1 MNLKPRAA
9 NYERKPRRL
18 RVHVSTLLLVLFSL
32 LNEAGKAIG
41 AVTSAPSATTTKTQL
56 DWKDRVANYVETH
69 GTALLSAIL
78 ILAAGFFVARWVGE
92 LAKRWLSRKELQLE
106 PPVQMLFVRL
116 LRLLVLVFALVTAAG
131 TAGMNVTALVAS
143 VGVAGVGVGL
153 ATQGV
158 LSNIVAGLTII
169 FTKPFRVGEYIEML
183 GTHGQV
189 TAIELSSTTLLHSDR
204 SRVVIPNRK
213 IVGEVLH
220 NYGTIRQLDL
230 SVGVAY
236 NTDLNQALAAVR
248 DILGRNPR
256 VLKDPTPAVGVTTL
270 GDSSINIAVK
280 PWVSI
285 GDFGAAGGE
294 INLAIVEEFRV
305 KGIEI
310 PFPQREIRLLNAEVT
325 STDGLALARQ

>member
-1 MNLKPRAA
+1 MDLKERISNRVRKYRPILNAVARTVKAPLSKLIAA
-9 NYERKPRRL
+9 
-18 RVHVSTLLLVLFSL
+18 VF
-32 LNEAGKAIG
+32 
-41 AVTSAPSATTTKTQL
+41 AVAMAADAATAAAAAAPAESPMASSAKTPL

-69 GTALLSAIL
+69 GPALLSAIL

-158 LSNIVAGLTII
+158 LSNIGVGLTII
-169 FTKPFRVGEYIEML
+169 VTKPFRVGEYIEML

-236 NTDLNQALAAVR
+236 DTNLPDTIAILR
-248 DILGRNPR
+248 DILKQNPR
-256 VLKDPTPAVGVTTL
+256 VLKELTP
-270 GDSSINIAVK
+270 
-280 PWVSI
+280 
-285 GDFGAAGGE
+285 
-294 INLAIVEEFRV
+294 
-305 KGIEI
+305 
-310 PFPQREIRLLNAEVT
+310 
-325 STDGLALARQ
+325 

>member
-1 MNLKPRAA
+1 MASNSATAA
-9 NYERKPRRL
+9 
-18 RVHVSTLLLVLFSL
+18 
-32 LNEAGKAIG
+32 A
-41 AVTSAPSATTTKTQL
+41 TSAPAESPMASTAKTAI

-69 GTALLSAIL
+69 GPALLSAIL
-78 ILAAGFFVARWVGE
+78 ILAAGFFVARWLGE
-92 LAKRWLSRKELQLE
+92 AAKDWLGRKELQLE
-106 PPVQMLFVRL
+106 PPVQMLFARL
-116 LRLLVLVFALVTAAG
+116 LRLLIMAFALVTAAG

-158 LSNIVAGLTII
+158 LSNVVAGLTII

-236 NTDLNQALAAVR
+236 STDLNQALAAVR
-248 DILGRNPR
+248 DILSRNPR
-256 VLKDPTPAVGVTTL
+256 VLKDPTPAVGVTSL
-270 GDSSINIAVK
+270 GDSSINVAIK
-280 PWVSI
+280 PWVSVS
-285 GDFGAAGGE
+285 DFGAAGAE
-294 INLAIVEEFRV
+294 INFAIVEEFRL
-305 KGIEI
+305 KRIEM
-310 PFPQREIRLLNAEVT
+310 PFPQREIRLLNGGVT
-325 STDGLALARQ
+325 IAGEAGSSSSARRHSITH